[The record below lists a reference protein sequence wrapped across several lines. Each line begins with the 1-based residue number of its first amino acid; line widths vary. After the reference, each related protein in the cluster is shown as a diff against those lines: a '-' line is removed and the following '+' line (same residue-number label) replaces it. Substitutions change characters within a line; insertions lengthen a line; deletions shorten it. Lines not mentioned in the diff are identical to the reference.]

1 MIMKKFLRVPALA
14 AAIMTSFVLLA
25 GCSQT
30 ASDKTAQQV
39 YDAIQSAFKENYG
52 VEAIPNSPVEVDD
65 TTLEQKFY
73 LAPDDVESYAGAVAG
88 MMTNCDE
95 LVVVQA
101 KKGEVEN
108 VREALEKALQ
118 DQKDAFGFYP
128 VMNNTERLDAAKVVT
143 QGDYAALLIVG
154 ISPEDPDTAVD
165 FTDDVSLA
173 EEAFYN
179 ALK

>member
-14 AAIMTSFVLLA
+14 AAIMTSLVLLA

-39 YDAIQSAFKENYG
+39 YDAIQSAFKETYG

-65 TTLEQKFY
+65 TTLEQKFH

-101 KKGEVEN
+101 KK
-108 VREALEKALQ
+108 VRSKTSV
-118 DQKDAFGFYP
+118 KRWK
-128 VMNNTERLDAAKVVT
+128 RLCKTRKTLSVF
-143 QGDYAALLIVG
+143 IR
-154 ISPEDPDTAVD
+154 S
-165 FTDDVSLA
+165 
-173 EEAFYN
+173 
-179 ALK
+179 